1 MVDWLSRLY
10 KGFTGLRSAF
20 TMAGGGQ
27 ATPVFGLMARRI
39 AFTMAEILLS
49 LTIIG
54 VVAAITL
61 PSLTGNIN
69 ERTWNTQRKA
79 LFSRLSQAVALMPQV
94 RGYGEFS
101 NTTNEY
107 GETMRV
113 SDNATEAFLTAGLA
127 KVLKINNICDKDHL
141 SDCGLPEQIV
151 RIGSVTGKFT
161 VYDKKWLSD
170 YTPNAVAGCWNGNL
184 SVDTTAAAFETANGE
199 SILTYYNPVC
209 LPDKARYYE
218 SLGNYPISPVIPSM
232 CANFVYDLNG
242 KRGPNTVGKDIGFMS
257 LFYAMDS
264 ILVAPLPLSKNSS
277 ASGSYDELVKL
288 CSSQEAR
295 IPNKEEMMSI
305 YVNEYLMDD
314 AIVGQ
319 YIYYITSSTDINRFG
334 QRGRWVLETG
344 TNGYATL
351 SEYNNGLD
359 AGGITRC
366 IKRD

>member
-1 MVDWLSRLY
+1 MVDWLSRFY

-101 NTTNEY
+101 KQSGGIDVSSNA
-107 GETMRV
+107 GEV
-113 SDNATEAFLTAGLA
+113 FLASGLS
-127 KVLKINNICDKDHL
+127 KVFKLNNICDADHL
-141 SDCGLPEQIV
+141 SDCGIPDV
-151 RIGSVTGKFT
+151 FNTYGTASK
-161 VYDKKWLSD
+161 VYLSD
-170 YTPNAVAGCWNGNL
+170 IRNLGDLALYEGGGCGLMAGSLNRESVMAV
-184 SVDTTAAAFETANGE
+184 AFETSNGE
-199 SILTYYNPVC
+199 NVLLYYNPVC
-209 LPDKARYYE
+209 KFSDLAMKADLLE
-218 SLGNYPISPVIPSM
+218 NGIDIFSIL

-242 KRGPNTVGKDIGFMS
+242 KKGPNTVGKDVGFMS
-257 LFYAMDS
+257 LFYGDTLS
-264 ILVAPLPLSKNSS
+264 LVAPSLLSRKIDGDQSTRNQYCREIE
-277 ASGSYDELVKL
+277 G
-288 CSSQEAR
+288 R
-295 IPNKEEMMSI
+295 IPNMEELASVM
-305 YVNEYLMDD
+305 VNTSLSGFGEYAGWRFESVTPFVSSSQPTVKKLMVLDMANY
-314 AIVGQ
+314 AIFPFDVPTEQ
-319 YIYYITSSTDINRFG
+319 SSF
-334 QRGRWVLETG
+334 
-344 TNGYATL
+344 
-351 SEYNNGLD
+351 
-359 AGGITRC
+359 C